1 MLEKTMG
8 DNHDLYIETDVLLLA
23 DILEKL
29 INTCLD
35 YYRLDSCHYFRTP
48 GLSWDVMLKMT
59 ETKLEI

>member
-8 DNHDLYIETDVLLLA
+8 DNHDLYLEIDVLLLA